1 MGPPRLALG
10 LWVHTGQTEGSLL
23 TSRPL
28 HICYSSCPQVS
39 STVLAS
45 RCCCNKLPQTFQQHQ
60 FIISHSGGQGLA
72 RLKLR
77 CFWRLKGRLFSWLSQ
92 LLEVAPLLGS
102 LAVFSRLQCQ
112 QCCVSPTILPQSHL
126 LPLSSQ
132 GRCSTLKGSYDH
144 SASTQVIQDNPPYQ
158 DS

>member
-1 MGPPRLALG
+1 MHIGR
-10 LWVHTGQTEGSLL
+10 TEGSLL

-45 RCCCNKLPQTFQQHQ
+45 RCRCNKLLQTFQQHQ
-60 FIISHSGGQGLA
+60 FIISQFWRSGPRQ
-72 RLKLR
+72 LKLR
-77 CFWRLKGRLFSWLSQ
+77 CFFLEAEGEIVFLALAAPQGCPIAWLVGC
-92 LLEVAPLLGS
+92 LLPSSMSATLRP
-102 LAVFSRLQCQ
+102 
-112 QCCVSPTILPQSHL
+112 PTILPQSHL

-144 SASTQVIQDNPPYQ
+144 SASTPGNPG
-158 DS
+158 